1 MHDMGIF
8 IAWEFCVSSRRRAI
22 NLRYA
27 VLLHVMPF
35 PLITQLNRAKSEM
48 LLHAVVRY
56 NMRINPVKKYSQYS
70 SALVRNKEILIDFT
84 PSWHAT
90 R

>member
-1 MHDMGIF
+1 MCH
-8 IAWEFCVSSRRRAI
+8 ALPPRL
-22 NLRYA
+22 NLRFT

-35 PLITQLNRAKSEM
+35 PLITQLNRAISEM

-56 NMRINPVKKYSQYS
+56 NMRINPQKTHFLYS
-70 SALVRNKEILIDFT
+70 SVLVRKKAILIDFT
-84 PSWHAT
+84 PTWHAT